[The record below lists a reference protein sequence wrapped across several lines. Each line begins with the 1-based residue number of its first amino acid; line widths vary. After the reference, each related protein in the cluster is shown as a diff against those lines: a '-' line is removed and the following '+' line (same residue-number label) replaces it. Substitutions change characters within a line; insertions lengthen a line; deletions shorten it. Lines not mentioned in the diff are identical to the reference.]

1 MGVHSHWGLQFGRLA
16 PGPRN
21 LITDVPGVQVGHCT
35 LDEGEA
41 RTGVTAVLPH
51 SRNIFHQK
59 VPAAVEVFNGF
70 GKSVGLMQVTELG
83 TLETPILL
91 TNTFSVPEAS
101 AALITE
107 ALAANPEIGTT
118 TGTVNPV
125 VFECNDGPI
134 NDIRGRDL
142 RSEHAE
148 AALAAADADFSEGA
162 VGAGR
167 GMHSHGVKGGIG
179 SASRRVAKYTLGVL
193 VLSNHGHPEDL
204 VAGGRPIGPRLAEQL
219 GAPSEAVAEPEQGSI
234 IIILA
239 TDAPVSDRQ
248 LRRLARRTAVGLG
261 RTGSFMGHGSGEI
274 ALAFSTAQTIAHIPP
289 QEPAQLRILGDEQLD
304 PFFLAAAEATE
315 EAVISSLLHAKAD
328 TTRNG
333 EPVPSLAD
341 LWPSIPNI

>member
-1 MGVHSHWGLQFGRLA
+1 MGVHSHWGLQFGRLE
-16 PGPRN
+16 PGPNN
-21 LITDVPGVQVGHCT
+21 LITDVPGVRVGHCT
-35 LDEGEA
+35 LEEGEA
-41 RTGVTAVLPH
+41 RTGITAVLPH
-51 SRNIFHQK
+51 GGNIFHQK

-91 TNTFSVPEAS
+91 TNTFSVAEATT
-101 AALITE
+101 ALIGE

-134 NDIRGRDL
+134 NDIRGRHL
-142 RSEHAE
+142 RRAHAE
-148 AALAAADADFSEGA
+148 AALAAADAEFAEGA

-167 GMHSHGVKGGIG
+167 GMRSHGVKGGIG
-179 SASRRVAKYTLGVL
+179 SASRRVSDYTVGIL
-193 VLSNHGHPEDL
+193 VLSNHGQPDDL
-204 VAGGRPIGPRLAEQL
+204 VAAGRQIGPSLAQRVSAGSQESL
-219 GAPSEAVAEPEQGSI
+219 EPEQGSI
-234 IIILA
+234 IILLA

-274 ALAFSTAQTIAHIPP
+274 ALAFSTAQTIPHTPP
-289 QEPAQLRILGDEQLD
+289 DEPIQLRILGDDQLD
-304 PFFLAAAEATE
+304 PLFLAAAEATE

-328 TTRNG
+328 TDRNG
-333 EPVPSLAD
+333 DPVPSLAD
-341 LWPSIPNI
+341 LWPEIHYT